1 MTDIFL
7 GFLPFRLFALEVM
20 HSPYRLHWVAHSLR
34 SLHLVTDISDDLDV
48 GQRID
53 VAAMC
58 LRQRPK
64 SEMTRLRICR
74 CQRNLRQGLAVY

>member
-1 MTDIFL
+1 MNGDAQ
-7 GFLPFRLFALEVM
+7 PVQVAL
-20 HSPYRLHWVAHSLR
+20 VAHSLR

-53 VAAMC
+53 AAAVC

-74 CQRNLRQGLAVY
+74 CQRNLRQGLAV

>member
-1 MTDIFL
+1 
-7 GFLPFRLFALEVM
+7 M

-34 SLHLVTDISDDLDV
+34 GLHLVTDISDDLDV

-53 VAAMC
+53 AAAVC

-64 SEMTRLRICR
+64 G
-74 CQRNLRQGLAVY
+74 QV